1 MMLKAGRFAAAQ
13 IVGDRDRQEDDFA
26 ILDLGDD
33 HHERLMLVLADGMGG
48 HAAAAQAAHCAVQHF
63 CQIAQA
69 SDGPLA
75 ERLQPALIGANAA
88 LALSAAGDPAF
99 AGAGCTFLA
108 AAIEDGTL
116 SWISVGDS
124 LLFSLRGRKLRLLNK
139 ERSRRQIVVRGM
151 TRRKYLRSSLTGE
164 SMGIVDRSP
173 SLLSLRPGEQLILA
187 SDGLET
193 LHRPVIAATLKRTEP
208 LDVQASVDFLLR
220 EVHQRCARN
229 QDNTTV
235 ILYRR
240 HGLARRDPQASR
252 ARTLGCFGFLA
263 LWRRNRSKPKLPFL
277 RVRPKPYSERSIS
290 QLVFS
295 V

>member
-48 HAAAAQAAHCAVQHF
+48 HAAAAQAAHCAVQRF

-88 LALSAAGDPAF
+88 LAISAAGDPAL
-99 AGAGCTFLA
+99 AGSGCTFLA

-139 ERSRRQIVVRGM
+139 ERSRAHIVVRGK

-164 SMGIVDRSP
+164 AIGIVDRSP
-173 SLLSLRPGEQLILA
+173 RPLRLRPGEQLVLA

-193 LHRPVIAATLKRTEP
+193 LHRPMIAATLKRTEQ

-220 EVHQRCARN
+220 EVHRRCARE

-240 HGLARRDPQASR
+240 HALARRDPRTSR
-252 ARTLGCFGFLA
+252 GRTLGWFSFLA
-263 LWRRNRSKPKLPFL
+263 PLRRNRGKRKAA
-277 RVRPKPYSERSIS
+277 V
-290 QLVFS
+290 LVHPGAAQ
-295 V
+295 

>member
-1 MMLKAGRFAAAQ
+1 MLKAGRFAAAQ

-33 HHERLMLVLADGMGG
+33 RHERLMLVLADGMGG
-48 HAAAAQAAHCAVQHF
+48 HAAAAQAAHCAIQHF
-63 CQIAQA
+63 CQIARA

-99 AGAGCTFLA
+99 AGSGCTFLA

-116 SWISVGDS
+116 SWVSVGDS
-124 LLFSLRGRKLRLLNK
+124 LIFSLRGHKLRLLNK
-139 ERSRRQIVVRGM
+139 ERSRRQVVVHGK

-164 SMGIVDRSP
+164 AIGIVDRSP
-173 SLLSLRPGEQLILA
+173 RPLSLRPGEQLILA

-193 LHRPVIAATLKRTEP
+193 LHRPMIAATLKRAEQ

-220 EVHQRCARN
+220 EVHQRCAPD

-240 HGLARRDPQASR
+240 HSLARHDPQASR
-252 ARTLGCFGFLA
+252 ARPPRWLGFLA
-263 LWRRNRSKPKLPFL
+263 PWRRKPSNQMTAVF
-277 RVRPKPYSERSIS
+277 VRPAGAAR
-290 QLVFS
+290 
-295 V
+295 

>member
-1 MMLKAGRFAAAQ
+1 MMVKVGRFAAAQ

-48 HAAAAQAAHCAVQHF
+48 HAAAAQAAHCAIQHF
-63 CQIAQA
+63 CQIARA

-88 LALSAAGDPAF
+88 LALSAAGDPAL
-99 AGAGCTFLA
+99 AGSGCTLLA

-139 ERSRRQIVVRGM
+139 ERSRQIVGHGK
-151 TRRKYLRSSLTGE
+151 TKRRYLRSSLTGE
-164 SMGIVDRSP
+164 AIGIVDRSP
-173 SLLSLRPGEQLILA
+173 RPSGLRPGEQLILA

-193 LHRPVIAATLKRTEP
+193 LHRPMIAATLKRTER

-220 EVHQRCARN
+220 EVRQSCARD

-240 HGLARRDPQASR
+240 HALARHNPQASR
-252 ARTLGCFGFLA
+252 ARPPRWLGFLA
-263 LWRRNRSKPKLPFL
+263 PWRRKPSNQMTAVF
-277 RVRPKPYSERSIS
+277 VRP
-290 QLVFS
+290 
-295 V
+295 